1 MKGDESVIPAQAG
14 IQVYSPGGGNPGYM
28 EFSFLDSRF
37 RGNDTLQPVLPQTA
51 SPAGGEAVYF
61 IRLNSYKNSNF
72 L

>member
-1 MKGDESVIPAQAG
+1 
-14 IQVYSPGGGNPGYM
+14 M